1 MRKFW
6 VILAFL
12 LILVA
17 SCTKTESPQHVA
29 ADSTDYPDSRLDDA
43 VIVFTQDGVQ
53 SVVIDAAHIDRWE
66 KKDSTVA
73 DTVKVKFYD
82 KEGDV
87 TSSLVADRGLIHEK
101 SEQISVFGHVV
112 AVNEDSTVL
121 KTESLFWDPQTSLI
135 TTDDYVEVYR
145 AGGDVLTGNG
155 LKADRQL
162 HEIEILHNVKGK
174 VIQLPAEDK
183 ENFQQD
189 DSTGIG
195 PTGQDIPET
204 TGS

>member
-1 MRKFW
+1 MRKVW
-6 VILAFL
+6 PILAFL
-12 LILVA
+12 LILIIA
-17 SCTKTESPQHVA
+17 CAKTESPQHVA
-29 ADSTDYPDSRLDDA
+29 AADSTDYPDTRLDDA

-82 KEGDV
+82 KEGNV

-101 SEQISVFGHVV
+101 SEKISVFGHVV

-135 TTDDYVEVYR
+135 TTDDYVEVQR
-145 AGGDVLTGNG
+145 AGGDVLTGDG

-162 HEIEILHNVKGK
+162 HEIEILNNVKGK

-195 PTGQDIPET
+195 QTGQDIP
-204 TGS
+204 